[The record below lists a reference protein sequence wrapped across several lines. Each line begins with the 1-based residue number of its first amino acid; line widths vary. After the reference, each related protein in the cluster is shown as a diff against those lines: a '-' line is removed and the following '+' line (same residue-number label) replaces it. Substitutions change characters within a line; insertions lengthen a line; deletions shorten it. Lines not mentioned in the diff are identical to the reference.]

1 MLQTI
6 TTVIIIMT
14 KLLRYFTVFAIGGL
28 SYAAIELM
36 WRGRTHWSMVAAGGV
51 CMLLM
56 FEIFGSYQ
64 NLSLLKRAI
73 IGACVITI
81 VEFAFGCV
89 LNYWLKM
96 NIWDYS
102 NKRFNLLG
110 QICPMYTVLWG
121 LLSLPVSV
129 LCVRLKNWFD
139 AISL

>member
-6 TTVIIIMT
+6 TTVIIIMK

>member
-6 TTVIIIMT
+6 TTVIIIMK

-129 LCVRLKNWFD
+129 LCERLKNWFD